1 MSALDR
7 LSRGRIDAL
16 RAAARETLPHAAA
29 FLALFVLTF
38 VAAVRRLE
46 VV

>member
-1 MSALDR
+1 MLAF
-7 LSRGRIDAL
+7 GAG
-16 RAAARETLPHAAA
+16 ARETLPYAAA
-29 FLALFVLTF
+29 FLALFVVTF